1 MPDPAVP
8 PTPPVA
14 LSALLAREDLG
25 LRQIAG
31 PKDTNTVI
39 HWAHTSE
46 MADPY
51 PYLLGGE
58 LLLSAG
64 VHIPEAAGSGTY
76 FDDYVSRIVAAGGAA
91 LGFGLAP
98 VHDTVPRALVEAC
111 DTYELPLLEVPP
123 QTTFSGVARAV
134 WQLMAQ
140 ARHAELRR
148 VTEAQQSLAA
158 AASRPD
164 PVRAVLRQLAQ
175 RIGGWAVLY
184 GPEGAETAS
193 AGRAPDGQG
202 PQAAAAGRA
211 TEAMAAGRPAE
222 IAAAGR
228 AAEIAA
234 AGRAAEATT
243 ARQAPET
250 TAARR
255 AAEIAAARQAPEATT
270 AKQAAEIA
278 AAGRAAEIAAAGRAA
293 ETTTARQAPET
304 TTAGRAAETTTARQ
318 APETTTAGRAAE
330 TTAAGQAP
338 ETTAAGRAAEIAA
351 AGRGP
356 GDVVRGALAGLA
368 AVVRPS
374 GPGTPTSATDTAAG
388 THLAAYA
395 LGAGQGFVLGV
406 AAPHRDTG
414 DHTIASVA
422 AVLLSLLTGEHQS
435 GSGAARSSALVRLLL
450 GAEPE
455 AVAPLL
461 GSGDWLVV
469 HGSPDAQPCDPV
481 AAAALGAALGSPLVD
496 LARDVVRVL
505 VPADREPA
513 PQPGWTLG
521 VSAPATARDWPA
533 ADTQAARALSRARAT
548 RAPLHRHGT
557 HRAALTDLLSPG
569 DAEAHARALLAPLT
583 PPLAETLRTWL
594 SLHGSWDRTAVALA
608 VHRNTVRQRITRCA
622 ALLGTDLDDPDVRME
637 LWFALRHGER

>member
-228 AAEIAA
+228 AAE
-234 AGRAAEATT
+234 ATT

-250 TAARR
+250 TT
-255 AAEIAAARQAPEATT
+255 ARQ
-270 AKQAAEIA
+270 
-278 AAGRAAEIAAAGRAA
+278 AAEIAAAGRAA

-304 TTAGRAAETTTARQ
+304 TTARQAPETTAAGRAAETTTARQ
-318 APETTTAGRAAE
+318 APEA
-330 TTAAGQAP
+330 
-338 ETTAAGRAAEIAA
+338 TAAGRAAEIAA

-521 VSAPATARDWPA
+521 VSAPATARDWRA

-548 RAPLHRHGT
+548 RAPLNRHGT

-608 VHRNTVRQRITRCA
+608 VHRNTVRQRIARCA